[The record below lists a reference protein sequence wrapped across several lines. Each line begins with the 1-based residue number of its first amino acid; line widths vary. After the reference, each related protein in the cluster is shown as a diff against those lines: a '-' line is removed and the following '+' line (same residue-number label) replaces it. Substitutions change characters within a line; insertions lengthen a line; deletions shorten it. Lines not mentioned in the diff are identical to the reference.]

1 MPVLTPSTSQ
11 REQELVARYVL
22 SEAVEPG
29 DRRLAAL
36 LAEHG
41 AEALVADPDSWLLP
55 AEVHRLEAAAGKA
68 RQELD
73 AARKNGLTPIIP
85 SDELWPSLLNDLEE
99 ADPLAPAQPLMLWAR
114 GDASLLSSR
123 SLAITGARACTG
135 YGAHVTAEIADHAAE
150 QDITVISGAAYGV
163 DAAAHRAALAAGG
176 PTVAVLASGA
186 DRAYPA
192 GHAQL
197 VDRIAE
203 AGCVVSEMPPG
214 AAPTRHRF
222 LMRSRIIAAISGA
235 VLVTEAGRRSG
246 ALHTAELARGLG
258 RPVGAVPG
266 PVTSA
271 SSVGCHMLM
280 QHGGA
285 RVVTDGADALALLA

>member
-1 MPVLTPSTSQ
+1 MVVLAPSTSN
-11 REQELVARYVL
+11 REQELVARYSL
-22 SEAVEPG
+22 SNAIELG
-29 DRRLAAL
+29 DRRLAVL

-41 AEALVADPDSWLLP
+41 AEALVTDPRSWLLP
-55 AEVHRLEAAAGKA
+55 NEVDRLEAAAGKA

-73 AARKNGLTPIIP
+73 AAREQGLVPIIP
-85 SDELWPSLLNDLEE
+85 SDEIWPSRLNDLEE
-99 ADPLAPAQPLMLWAR
+99 SGPLAPAQPLMLWTR
-114 GDASLLSSR
+114 GDTSLLSSR

-135 YGAHVTAEIADHAAE
+135 CGAHVTAEIAAQVAAS
-150 QDITVISGAAYGV
+150 DVVVISGAAYGV
-163 DAAAHRAALAAGG
+163 DAAAHRAALASGG
-176 PTVAVLASGA
+176 STVAVLAGGA

-192 GHAQL
+192 GNTQL
-197 VDRIAE
+197 IDRIAE
-203 AGCVVSEMPPG
+203 DGCVVSEIPPG
-214 AAPTRHRF
+214 AAPTCHRF
-222 LMRSRIIAAISGA
+222 LMRSRIIAALSGA

-258 RPVGAVPG
+258 RTVGAVPG

-280 QHGGA
+280 QDGDA